1 MKHWTN
7 PDFKSTDITNEHF
20 LYLFS
25 MMGSTLSLNYSKTN
39 GSCKNEIKWN
49 IVSFFEVSNLFTVL
63 WITACLQLF
72 VWGRNSKEYFSF
84 YFVHNTHLCTVGKQS
99 FGRFAMCYAQFEITR
114 LEPNYR
120 SKWLQ
125 RNDEIRMLVKDGV
138 CARVL
143 CARVC
148 VYIWHKGICSKRQYT
163 SKDKCMA
170 KHHP

>member
-1 MKHWTN
+1 MSISYIYFQWWGQPCLWITVRQMGAAKT
-7 PDFKSTDITNEHF
+7 KSNE
-20 LYLFS
+20 
-25 MMGSTLSLNYSKTN
+25 TLSRSLKFQIY
-39 GSCKNEIKWN
+39 
-49 IVSFFEVSNLFTVL
+49 FTVL

-148 VYIWHKGICSKRQYT
+148 VYMTQRYMQ
-163 SKDKCMA
+163 
-170 KHHP
+170 